1 MGCSTALPYP
11 MPNLSISLPTPAQM
25 LQELRH
31 LMPGIDLQPTN
42 DPCIWSLQ
50 HDAHRVSVHWLYQ
63 PSRLELSMQMGQL
76 SPDTTPLMYEAL
88 LAYNR
93 HSSRT
98 RGTRISLDGT
108 ERRLH
113 IVCDQPAGQCTAA
126 ELRQAV
132 LHIIDA
138 AQGVLIW
145 MDVHADELHTD
156 PLHERAAD
164 ESPAC

>member
-1 MGCSTALPYP
+1 MRCSSALTYP
-11 MPNLSISLPTPAQM
+11 MPNLSITLPTPTQM

-31 LMPGIDLQPTN
+31 LMPGIDLLPTD
-42 DPCIWSLQ
+42 DPCIWNLQ
-50 HDAHRVSVHWLYQ
+50 HHQHRVGVHWLYQ
-63 PSRLELSMQMGQL
+63 PSRLELSMQVGKL
-76 SPDTTPLMYEAL
+76 PPDTTPLMYEAL

-108 ERRLH
+108 QRRLH
-113 IVCDQPAGQCTAA
+113 IVCDQPAGQCTAP

-145 MDVHADELHTD
+145 MDVHGNELHEHTT
-156 PLHERAAD
+156 D
-164 ESPAC
+164 ESSAC